1 MDPNHLAS
9 NTVVCKVC
17 STSYLA
23 SSSCRLFGTEPCAFG
38 IQDPRVPSGAH
49 DFPCFED
56 DLGRTSSGVIDLNQ
70 EIPGFKSE
78 EHMPASYDS
87 TKTPAK
93 QNDSKSK

>member
-1 MDPNHLAS
+1 MDPNHQAS

-23 SSSCRLFGTEPCAFG
+23 CRSCRLFGTEPCAFG

-49 DFPCFED
+49 DNPCFED
-56 DLGRTSSGVIDLNQ
+56 DFGRTNSGVIDLNQ

-78 EHMPASYDS
+78 KHMPADY
-87 TKTPAK
+87 TKTPAN